1 MQAILVSDSLELNA
15 IKEIK
20 LTWDFENKIASDDL

>member
-1 MQAILVSDSLELNA
+1 MQKTLASDSLEFNE

-20 LTWDFENKIASDDL
+20 LTWDFENKIA